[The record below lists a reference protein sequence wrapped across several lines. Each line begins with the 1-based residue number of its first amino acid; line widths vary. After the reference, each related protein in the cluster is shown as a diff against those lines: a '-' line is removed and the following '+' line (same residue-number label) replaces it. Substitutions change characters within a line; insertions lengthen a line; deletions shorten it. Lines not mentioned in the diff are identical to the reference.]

1 MTRSTPRVIH
11 HAPPR
16 VARWLLEH
24 FTVAADREAVLGDL
38 AEEFETRAHA
48 SVRDANGWYW
58 QQAVRSLMPALRRRW
73 PAPINQQRSGAPM
86 DTFWQDVRFAIR
98 LSRRKPLVSVVAML
112 SLIIGISLATVVFAI
127 LNAAVLRPLAVSSP
141 EELVVLLEQRP
152 TSVQRQR
159 SYPDYLDIRAQQ
171 RTMVDVFGS
180 IRGQMVAEV
189 EGATQVVNSEIVT
202 GGYFDTLGVRVNS
215 GRPIGNTDDEPGQP
229 PVAVVS
235 ERTWRAWGRAVP
247 LQAGATLTL
256 NNASFAVVGLAPA
269 SFDGVVIGL
278 RNDVWV
284 PAVQRAIATG
294 NPTDTSITRRTTS
307 WITLMGRR
315 KPGVTDEALTADLM
329 RIEQGL
335 FAKSGFTEARR
346 MFVEPGTHGDSRM
359 PAPMV
364 ATLRVLLIATGVV
377 LLVAC
382 ANVANLLMARAA
394 DRGRELALR
403 LALGAS
409 RSRLVRLIVVEA
421 ALLCLGS
428 AAAATGV
435 ALLGARAAS
444 QLIVRGGN
452 PVTLNLSIDWRL
464 TLFVTGLALAAA
476 LLSSIAPAIQV
487 LRSTRLAAMA
497 DGGRGATGTRLAG
510 RLRFAL
516 LAAQFGL
523 SLALVVSALLLVRTV
538 ANLRNSPTGFASD
551 EVALIAASPGLAQ
564 WSEARA
570 WSYVHD
576 GIDRLSAVPGVR
588 SASFARVRPVNTGGS
603 RQTITVPGY
612 TPQPQEDM
620 EINYNTVSG
629 AYFDS
634 MGIRVID
641 GTALPLRPAPPLARP
656 APPVGPSPATGAR
669 PPLPLL
675 QSVVNETM
683 AKRYWPNARAVGQR
697 FYLGDIETGQP
708 VEVIG
713 LVADVKYREMRE
725 EARPSFYL
733 SLAPRQALA
742 GVFHVRLLGSPSS
755 TLPALRQALV
765 DLSPSVPITQV
776 LTLQSQIDVNITDD
790 RVAMSI
796 GTVLASAAL
805 LLAGIGLFSA
815 MAHMVGQRTREI
827 GVRVALGATGA
838 GIQRLVLRHALAIT
852 LSGAVL
858 GLGLAAWATSFTA
871 SRLYG
876 VGRFD
881 VATFVVAALVL
892 AAVAIASALIPARR
906 ASAVDPVVA
915 LRQD

>member
-1 MTRSTPRVIH
+1 
-11 HAPPR
+11 
-16 VARWLLEH
+16 
-24 FTVAADREAVLGDL
+24 VLGDL
-38 AEEFETRAHA
+38 NEEFETRAEL
-48 SVRDANGWYW
+48 SVRQANSWYW
-58 QQAVRSLMPALRRRW
+58 KQAMRSLVPVLRRRW
-73 PAPINQQRSGAPM
+73 PAPIHPQPTGAFM
-86 DTFWQDVRFAIR
+86 DTLWQDVRFAIR
-98 LSRRKPLVSVVAML
+98 LSRRKPLVTVVAML

-127 LNAAVLRPLAVSSP
+127 LNAAVLRPLSVTAP

-159 SYPDYLDIRAQQ
+159 SYPDYRDIRAQQ

-180 IRGQMVAEV
+180 IRGQMVADV
-189 EGATQVVNSEIVT
+189 GGATQVVNSEIVT
-202 GGYFDTLGVRVNS
+202 GGYFDALGIRVTS

-269 SFDGVVIGL
+269 SFDGVVLGL

-284 PAVQRAIATG
+284 PAVQRALATG
-294 NPTDTSITRRTTS
+294 NPTDTAITTRTSS

-359 PAPMV
+359 PASMV
-364 ATLRVLLIATGVV
+364 ATLRVLLMATSVV

-409 RSRLVRLIVVEA
+409 RLRLVRLILVEA
-421 ALLCLGS
+421 VLLCLGS
-428 AAAATGV
+428 AAVATGV

-444 QLIVRGGN
+444 RLIVRFGT
-452 PVTLNLSIDWRL
+452 PLTLNLSVDWRL

-497 DGGRGATGTRLAG
+497 DGGRGATGTKVAG

-516 LAAQFGL
+516 LAVQFGL

-538 ANLRNSPTGFASD
+538 ANLRGAPTGFASG
-551 EVALIAASPGLAQ
+551 EVALLAVSPGLAQ
-564 WSEARA
+564 WPETRA
-570 WSYVHD
+570 WSYVHE

-588 SASFARVRPVNTGGS
+588 SASFARVRPVNSGGS

-641 GTALPLRPAPPLARP
+641 GTALPLRPVPPP
-656 APPVGPSPATGAR
+656 APPVGTLTATGAR

-675 QSVVNETM
+675 QGVVNETM
-683 AKRYWPNARAVGQR
+683 ARRYWPKARAVGQR
-697 FYLGDIETGQP
+697 FYLGNIETGQP

-713 LVADVKYREMRE
+713 LAADVKYRDMRE

-742 GVFHVRLLGSPSS
+742 GVFHVRLMGSPSNM
-755 TLPALRQALV
+755 LPALRQALV
-765 DLSPSVPITQV
+765 DLSPGVPITQV
-776 LTLQSQIDVNITDD
+776 QTLQTQIDANITDD
-790 RVAMSI
+790 RVAMTI
-796 GTVLASAAL
+796 GTVLAGAAL

-827 GVRVALGATGA
+827 GVRVALGATGG
-838 GIQRLVLRHALAIT
+838 GIQRLVFRHALSIT
-852 LSGAVL
+852 LAGTML

-871 SRLYG
+871 SRLFG
-876 VGRFD
+876 VTRFD
-881 VATFVVAALVL
+881 AFSFGAAALVL

-906 ASAVDPVVA
+906 ASRVDPVEA
-915 LRQD
+915 LRHD